1 MLSVTFSLPLHFP
14 FSILDCLLSLWV
26 SLVLGVAG
34 LQWFF
39 VDRGS
44 LRWIMD
50 HGISASLRW
59 IVDRG
64 SLRWIVDLFSVSFNF
79 VGF

>member
-1 MLSVTFSLPLHFP
+1 MP
-14 FSILDCLLSLWV
+14 DCLSSLWV

-44 LRWIMD
+44 LRWIVD
-50 HGISASLRW
+50 RGISASLQWIVNRGSLPW
-59 IVDRG
+59 IVDR
-64 SLRWIVDLFSVSFNF
+64 FSVSFNF